1 MPAGLPLAA
10 VRFVSFEAFAWAD
23 RRFPTSPTFI
33 GRLLAVRPVVG
44 AAEVRPVC
52 YARSRW
58 RRHRKSRRVGCADA
72 ATDRGPGEETMI
84 LDGVT
89 VLVLAILVLLLMWAV
104 VLAGSQFFGPR

>member
-1 MPAGLPLAA
+1 
-10 VRFVSFEAFAWAD
+10 
-23 RRFPTSPTFI
+23 
-33 GRLLAVRPVVG
+33 
-44 AAEVRPVC
+44 
-52 YARSRW
+52 
-58 RRHRKSRRVGCADA
+58 VGCADA